1 MCPQIS
7 ALVWFKAKKAIHLV
21 KCYSKFAKILVN
33 THDLACWYFDIQP
46 STPLKKGKLRRQ
58 ETRCADL
65 HELHE
70 EVDVLGVELLAEVV
84 DGLVHVLR
92 QRVLLAAP
100 DEVALPPDPL
110 RMLPRRQRRSRR
122 RRRPPGRRHLGGSSG
137 LPTTEGKRR
146 TARVPRMWNER
157 SFSFLLG
164 FGLLL

>member
-100 DEVALPPDPL
+100 DEVALAPDPL
-110 RMLPRRQRRSRR
+110 HVLPWRRRLRR
-122 RRRPPGRRHLGGSSG
+122 RRGRRHFGCFPLGWEAEETASWWLVPGPG
-137 LPTTEGKRR
+137 EEG
-146 TARVPRMWNER
+146 
-157 SFSFLLG
+157 SFLALFPG
-164 FGLLL
+164 HS